1 MIRVALGELR
11 KLRRPTLSIPTFA
24 IISALST
31 FFTWWV
37 FHSVGNGH
45 NGQRGE
51 SISSTT
57 LSTPV
62 GFAYGFTIMSFFLGM
77 AAFSIFASQTAN
89 EYTLGTLRNLLVRQ
103 PSRVKLLA
111 GKFLAMSTFALIMNT
126 FAAFTSFITGYLMA
140 GQAKVNTHS
149 WFTSAGL
156 SHFGKSY
163 LNIFISVIA
172 FGTIGMAV
180 GIILRS
186 PISSLAIGL
195 IWFVIVENILGGLIT
210 STVKWLP
217 GQNLMLVGDGG
228 QAGSTISYS
237 HALGLSALYL
247 LVLIALSGTLF
258 KRRDVAS

>member
-1 MIRVALGELR
+1 MIHVALGELR
-11 KLRRPTLSIPTFA
+11 KLRRPTLSIPTLA
-24 IISALST
+24 IISALAT

-37 FHSVGNGH
+37 FHSVGHGH

-51 SISSTT
+51 SISAAT
-57 LSTPV
+57 LSTPA
-62 GFAYGFTIMSFFLGM
+62 GFAYGFTIMGFFLGM

-103 PSRVKLLA
+103 PSRIKLLV
-111 GKFLAMSTFALIMNT
+111 GKFLAMSTFALIMIT
-126 FAAFTSFITGYLMA
+126 FAATTSFITGYLMA
-140 GQAKVNTHS
+140 GQAHVNTHS
-149 WFTSAGL
+149 WFTASGL

-217 GQNLMLVGDGG
+217 GQNLTLVGDGG
-228 QAGSTISYS
+228 GSAISYS
-237 HALGLSALYL
+237 HGLGISALYL
-247 LVLIALSGTLF
+247 LVLIALSGSLF